1 MLKCA
6 LALLVV
12 AAAID
17 ATKADGHAGVKT
29 TCDEKCEADFQA
41 SGGRNRRVG
50 HSVIKTTCLASCQT
64 DFDIEDAKQKCDG
77 VCKAAFDEAE
87 AGKRSRRAA
96 HAAAQT
102 LCEAKCTAAQTTSL
116 GVQAGAVCDA
126 GCQSVFDA
134 YVPAQTAAEFCADY
148 TTKCDDDATAPAF
161 EGADADAKTATCEA
175 WYGGADAGTLGDPI
189 DTTAAG
195 ATQACYQYHLSVAV
209 DTGSKATH
217 CQHARGDSVCAAGRN
232 RRDGHAAARTV
243 CKTLCAT
250 PLSAAETAF
259 AEYTEMVATF
269 VNDPEG
275 LQKFVKAEADKCT
288 CANHV
293 GEVATVCGVACTTS
307 AALENSSGSFAS
319 SAAAVVIAGLAAAL
333 Y

>member
-1 MLKCA
+1 
-6 LALLVV
+6 
-12 AAAID
+12 
-17 ATKADGHAGVKT
+17 
-29 TCDEKCEADFQA
+29 
-41 SGGRNRRVG
+41 
-50 HSVIKTTCLASCQT
+50 
-64 DFDIEDAKQKCDG
+64 
-77 VCKAAFDEAE
+77 
-87 AGKRSRRAA
+87 
-96 HAAAQT
+96 
-102 LCEAKCTAAQTTSL
+102 
-116 GVQAGAVCDA
+116 VQAGAVCDA

-148 TTKCDDDATAPAF
+148 TTKCDDDATATVF

-217 CQHARGDSVCAAGRN
+217 CQHARGDSVCAARRN
-232 RRDGHAAARTV
+232 RRDGHAEKQKTCDAGCSTALIASAKTACDDVCDAEFAHADAVAKAKEGAGDRNRRDGHVAARKV
-243 CKTLCAT
+243 CKALCAT

-259 AEYTEMVATF
+259 AEYNEMVATF